1 MTKTSGFKTT
11 RRDGVVT
18 EKSVG
23 GTGFEGK
30 NGTVLDWF
38 NLNCALAQLL
48 SQKHWSLT

>member
-1 MTKTSGFKTT
+1 MFKQLEEMELSL
-11 RRDGVVT
+11 T

-38 NLNCALAQLL
+38 NLNCVLAQLL